1 MINAELL
8 KILCCPETR
17 QSLEEANQE
26 LVCKLN
32 ALIQEKNL
40 KNVGGLEVTETA
52 ETFLV
57 TSDKTRAYPV
67 RAGIPVLLVDEG
79 IIL

>member
-26 LVCKLN
+26 LVGKLN

-40 KNVGGLEVTETA
+40 KKLN
-52 ETFLV
+52 
-57 TSDKTRAYPV
+57 
-67 RAGIPVLLVDEG
+67 
-79 IIL
+79 